1 MVEPPR
7 TDVKLHRRSGS
18 ELMRNYR
25 MVLVPCGLRS
35 ICLPCNKV
43 VRTGSLCCTMVR
55 TGSEEL
61 NHPELMR
68 NYPMILVPSGAQWF
82 EEVRLD

>member
-1 MVEPPR
+1 MVQG
-7 TDVKLHRRSGS
+7 GS
-18 ELMRNYR
+18 VGLNLPELMSSSSVG
-25 MVLVPCGLRS
+25 MVP
-35 ICLPCNKV
+35 
-43 VRTGSLCCTMVR
+43 CCTMVR

-82 EEVRLD
+82 KEVR